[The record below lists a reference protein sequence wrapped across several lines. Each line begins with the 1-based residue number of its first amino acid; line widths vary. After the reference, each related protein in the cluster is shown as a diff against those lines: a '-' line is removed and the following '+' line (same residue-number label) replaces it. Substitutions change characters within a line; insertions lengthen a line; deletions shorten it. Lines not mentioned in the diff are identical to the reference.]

1 MNEAA
6 CRWEPHRLAAVGAAD
21 AAGAVLAVV
30 PPDEVVLQQQAAP
43 EQLRD
48 LPPGSIQM
56 PFLPCPALPV
66 VKPAGAAAAEQA
78 LAVAAGA
85 VRPHLRDRNL
95 QQVACSF

>member
-6 CRWEPHRLAAVGAAD
+6 CRWEPHRLAAVVAD
-21 AAGAVLAVV
+21 AAVAVLAVV
-30 PPDEVVLQQQAAP
+30 PPDEVVLQQVAP
-43 EQLRD
+43 EQLLD

-66 VKPAGAAAAEQA
+66 VKPAGAAAEQA